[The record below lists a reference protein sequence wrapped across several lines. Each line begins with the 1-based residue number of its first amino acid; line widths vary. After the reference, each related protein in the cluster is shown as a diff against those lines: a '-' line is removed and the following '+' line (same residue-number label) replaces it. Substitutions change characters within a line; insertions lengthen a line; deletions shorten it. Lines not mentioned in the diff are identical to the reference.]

1 MLIIYQGKTEISAKT
16 DTESRDS
23 RQYWGVRSFACARTC
38 THTHSTGELYA
49 NCPSAGGKEIN
60 GNALKNKSVQK
71 CNHLANTVRVNFA
84 LFALCVCVCMC
95 THVYARACV
104 KVWRR
109 TGRLRFTLVFKLDG
123 RSRVRTQRE
132 AKRKQSADYKRGL
145 SRGAFNKDTESKY
158 KYSSR
163 HAPLKT
169 GSAASRQPRSLC
181 QRRGVGRWYCGNRV
195 GSCLTCTKFRKRQKV
210 LYDAEFH

>member
-1 MLIIYQGKTEISAKT
+1 MQTLYALTLPYLHS
-16 DTESRDS
+16 
-23 RQYWGVRSFACARTC
+23 VCVCACART
-38 THTHSTGELYA
+38 H
-49 NCPSAGGKEIN
+49 
-60 GNALKNKSVQK
+60 
-71 CNHLANTVRVNFA
+71 
-84 LFALCVCVCMC
+84 VC
-95 THVYARACV
+95 AQACV

-181 QRRGVGRWYCGNRV
+181 QRRGGGEVVW
-195 GSCLTCTKFRKRQKV
+195 RKWSRELSDLHKV
-210 LYDAEFH
+210 SQTSKGLV